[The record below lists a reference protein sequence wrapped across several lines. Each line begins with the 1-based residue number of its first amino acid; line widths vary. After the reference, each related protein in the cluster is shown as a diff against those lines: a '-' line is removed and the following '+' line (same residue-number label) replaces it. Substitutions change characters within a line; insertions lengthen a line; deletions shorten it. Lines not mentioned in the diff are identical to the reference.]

1 MQQEVRRICGQITYL
16 PATLEPLS
24 ADVFFIESDDAVFIY
39 DVGSCVAARERIEGI
54 TKDKIIVLSHFHADH
69 TDNLLKIHFK
79 ELYAGRETIKHMG
92 FGVQVI
98 GETVLRADIPIRL
111 VPLPSSHAKGCVV
124 LCYGREYAFCGDAL
138 YTGDKRFFRGDG
150 AEHVV
155 KSVYNAQKLKEMIGV
170 LKGIDVK
177 YFVLSHHEFPIRPKG
192 EVIRSLELVYEGWV
206 KDGPYIII

>member
-1 MQQEVRRICGQITYL
+1 MQQEVRRICRQITYL

-138 YTGDKRFFRGDG
+138 YTG
-150 AEHVV
+150 EHVV
-155 KSVYNAQKLKEMIGV
+155 KSVYNAQKLKEMIGI

-177 YFVLSHHEFPIRPKG
+177 YFVLSHEEFPIRPKG